1 MKLISND
8 LRDGDKLPHR
18 HVFNGMGY
26 DGDNISP
33 HLAWDNVPMG
43 TKSFVVT
50 CYDPDAPTG
59 SGWWHWVVVNLPA
72 DTRVLTQGFGSGLVA
87 VPDGVIQTRTDFGK
101 AGYGG
106 AAPPKG
112 ETHRYIFTVHA
123 LDVERLDVDEDA
135 SGAMVGLTCI
145 SIRSPAPRS
154 RRCSVKRCAGWRRK
168 RLTLPTGWV
177 SRISAAPSGSI
188 HIKSGT
194 RRCNAPCASS
204 AVAHS
209 ISGAK
214 KRSCV

>member
-1 MKLISND
+1 MEINFLIATF
-8 LRDGDKLPHR
+8 LTVWAMMAIIFRRIWP
-18 HVFNGMGY
+18 
-26 DGDNISP
+26 
-33 HLAWDNVPMG
+33 G
-43 TKSFVVT
+43 TTCRWAPKSFVVT

-135 SGAMVGLTCI
+135 SGAMVGFNVHFHSLASA
-145 SIRSPAPRS
+145 SITAMFS
-154 RRCSVKRCAGWRRK
+154 
-168 RLTLPTGWV
+168 
-177 SRISAAPSGSI
+177 
-188 HIKSGT
+188 
-194 RRCNAPCASS
+194 
-204 AVAHS
+204 
-209 ISGAK
+209 
-214 KRSCV
+214 

>member
-33 HLAWDNVPMG
+33 HLAWDDVPMG

-50 CYDPDAPTG
+50 CYDPDAPT
-59 SGWWHWVVVNLPA
+59 
-72 DTRVLTQGFGSGLVA
+72 GSGLVA

-135 SGAMVGLTCI
+135 SGAMVGFNVHFHSLASA
-145 SIRSPAPRS
+145 SITAMFS
-154 RRCSVKRCAGWRRK
+154 
-168 RLTLPTGWV
+168 
-177 SRISAAPSGSI
+177 
-188 HIKSGT
+188 
-194 RRCNAPCASS
+194 
-204 AVAHS
+204 
-209 ISGAK
+209 
-214 KRSCV
+214 

>member
-33 HLAWDNVPMG
+33 HLAWDEVPMG

-135 SGAMVGLTCI
+135 SGAMVGFNVHFHSLASA
-145 SIRSPAPRS
+145 SI

-177 SRISAAPSGSI
+177 GRVTASPCGSI

-204 AVAHS
+204 VVAHS